1 MLLETNKARGLHPP
15 LPYRVLPLQSPL
27 PWNFRPAPPSGSLT
41 LRKCFG
47 SFGTYSAVAI
57 LTNFSLL
64 CP

>member
-1 MLLETNKARGLHPP
+1 MLLEADKARGLAPP
-15 LPYRVLPLQSPL
+15 LLLQSPL
-27 PWNFRPAPPSGSLT
+27 PWNFRPAPPSGSLP
-41 LRKCFG
+41 LWKCFG